1 MESLQQVIEIAESLN
16 YSSIVEQLR
25 AIEARARDKQTPLV
39 IPFVGEFSAGK
50 TSLINALTDSKVLEV
65 ASKETTATIYQIF
78 FGQPENKAV
87 AINEAGEEVALD
99 LASLKNDDLQ
109 VYPVVNLY
117 DTSTKVPSDILFVDT
132 PGLSSPDPKHKE
144 VLIRTLPMVDA
155 ILLTVDIN
163 QPLTKSL
170 LDFVKGMKLSDKP
183 IYLVLAKADTK
194 SPKEIA
200 EVKAGISREIDLPLS
215 SMIAVSAKAGE
226 IQELQQLLHQIQQK
240 KDEIITKVNAL
251 RTKALVAELR
261 SAIAEILRSSESPK
275 ELEEAVRTQDKELQR
290 LQSNIGRLI
299 EGVEDRLQDYVQET
313 AMTLRSQ
320 LWSSLNGILS
330 QKSGSYNDS
339 IEAEVK
345 RVKMM
350 LLQNFTQKVE
360 STIREVNSS
369 SRDSQVQLPS
379 ASTLNLEELG
389 AYANGIQMQDFDS
402 IGHGWDKTIGWATI
416 GVVGAAAVA
425 ATGGLAAFGIGGSAA
440 AAGGATAT
448 GSAVAAGLEVA
459 ETAAAVGTVAKVSR
473 MSRTMQ
479 AIKAI
484 GTQGVTKVVQK
495 GMEIDQMVTSAA
507 GREKSFIGGM
517 VGKVTEFF
525 SKPRREAAVAE
536 FLDMQILPNF
546 EADLNNYLAATLS
559 QVSAQLN
566 AESEI
571 VITEKKAALRQLQEQ
586 QKQAQAAYKE
596 RIRTLKEQDSYLAN
610 LAF

>member
-87 AINEAGEEVALD
+87 AINEAGAEVALD

-440 AAGGATAT
+440 AAAGATAT

-546 EADLNNYLAATLS
+546 EADLNNYLTATLS

-571 VITEKKAALRQLQEQ
+571 VIAEKKAALRQLQEQ

>member
-275 ELEEAVRTQDKELQR
+275 ELEEAVRAQDKELQR

-299 EGVEDRLQDYVQET
+299 EGVEYRLQDYVQET

-320 LWSSLNGILS
+320 LWNSLNGILS

>member
-559 QVSAQLN
+559 QVSTQLN